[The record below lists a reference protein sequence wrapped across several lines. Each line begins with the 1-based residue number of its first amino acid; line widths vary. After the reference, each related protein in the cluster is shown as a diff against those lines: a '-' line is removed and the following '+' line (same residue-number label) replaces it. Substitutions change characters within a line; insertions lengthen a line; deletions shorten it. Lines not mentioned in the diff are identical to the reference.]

1 MQGSSKAHAARAQF
15 SQQDLMRAAVRRYL
29 ERDPDFVNLDCLRW
43 RNFNQRQLDSLAR
56 QLTPCAR

>member
-1 MQGSSKAHAARAQF
+1 
-15 SQQDLMRAAVRRYL
+15 MRAAVRRYL